1 MASKYLFYTEDKYDV
16 VIEALEE
23 LGWQRSFSQ
32 EQATVVWTNLKSQSA
47 KRTSLST
54 DFGGNDSDSN
64 AGREPGDVLVNHFI
78 GSQHFSNK
86 AYLIY
91 HILTHPPPLSHPP
104 TWSPCVHGASTL
116 LLLLLK
122 YELQNLLHSGA
133 ALTETSGEQCE
144 SSVHADGHN
153 SSYRRVFNRCKNIYD
168 ILKKSRKDRHRPIDR
183 ESQVHPIVQEAEIE
197 RLLLACEHFY
207 PSSISP
213 PVWIVKPVG
222 SSCGEGIKV
231 VWGIKSVLE
240 TILPDKNKD
249 RKQSPVVRYV
259 VQKYIERPL
268 LLHRRKFDIR
278 QWVLITQLSP
288 LTVYG
293 FSEPYIRLASQPYA
307 SSSGS
312 RGDEFGNPLVH
323 LTNHSI
329 QKSALSSELTA
340 TTSTSTDDR
349 GLHDDE
355 DCLLKDQ
362 GYMMRLEDFR
372 AYLNTCFPPTK
383 GDDPSSCDIY
393 ATDILPQI
401 QQVVVA
407 GIYSVR
413 DQLQPSPNAFEWL
426 GVDLMIEEEKEGLR
440 VRLIEINTSPDISP
454 STGVTAPLVRAA
466 ARDVWR
472 VVGRTFAGV
481 WREVFA
487 GAAAEDSG
495 ALCWRLWHSEQKE
508 NHHDSRGSSRIISH
522 PPWRKAQGLRKD
534 YVVDDVELLD
544 TTLALLRKAE
554 DGELGDGKI
563 VVEDDDEL

>member
-1 MASKYLFYTEDKYDV
+1 MASRYLFYTEDKYDV

-32 EQATVVWTNLKSQSA
+32 EHATVVWTNLKSQSA
-47 KRTSLST
+47 KRTSLSSDFWGT
-54 DFGGNDSDSN
+54 DSNSN

-104 TWSPCVHGASTL
+104 TWSPCVHSASTL

-122 YELQNLLHSGA
+122 YELQSLINSGA
-133 ALTETSGEQCE
+133 AVSDTSGKQCE
-144 SSVHADGHN
+144 SSVHADDHN
-153 SSYRRVFNRCKNIYD
+153 SSYRRVFDRCKKIYD
-168 ILKKSRKDRHRPIDR
+168 ILEKSRKDRHWPIDR
-183 ESQVHPIVQEAEIE
+183 ESPVYPIVQEAEIE
-197 RLLLACEHFY
+197 RLLLACDHRY

-240 TILPDKNKD
+240 TILADKSKD
-249 RKQSPVVRYV
+249 RKQSPVRYV

-307 SSSGS
+307 SSSSS
-312 RGDEFGNPLVH
+312 RGDEFGDPLVH

-329 QKSALSSELTA
+329 QKSALPGELRA
-340 TTSTSTDDR
+340 TTSTSTSTSTDDR

-372 AYLNTCFPPTK
+372 AYLNTCFPRTR
-383 GDDPSSCDIY
+383 GEDPNSCDIY

-401 QQVVVA
+401 QQAVVA

-413 DQLQPSPNAFEWL
+413 DQLQPSPHAFEWL
-426 GVDLMIEEEKEGLR
+426 GVDLMIEEEREGLR

-472 VVGRTFAGV
+472 VLGRASVGV

-495 ALCWRLWHSEQKE
+495 ALCWQLWHCEQKE
-508 NHHDSRGSSRIISH
+508 NNSSRIISH

-534 YVVDDVELLD
+534 YMVDDVELLD
-544 TTLALLRKAE
+544 SALALLRMAE